1 MDGSPGPAFVGGA
14 LRPTGGVAQRSSK
27 ASSRSR
33 YTGEVANHAEQYIG
47 TGITYLSDTVHINAC
62 ECSGKLSRR
71 TSVGTRRST
80 EHESSLFRATALEPT
95 SEYGRPVSSGALR
108 PTGMGQA
115 VSKNTRRRT
124 HVRWGS
130 APHGYG
136 VCSTFFDTQGRNRAC
151 LASDKDWSAQVYRAQ
166 QPRLKRA
173 SLDDR
178 YRARQANDASV
189 VQVSALSPARRG
201 TVAVSTFNFRRACLL
216 TSVSPIGASGAGG
229 A

>member
-1 MDGSPGPAFVGGA
+1 MV
-14 LRPTGGVAQRSSK
+14 
-27 ASSRSR
+27 
-33 YTGEVANHAEQYIG
+33 
-47 TGITYLSDTVHINAC
+47 
-62 ECSGKLSRR
+62 SRR
-71 TSVGTRRST
+71 CSVGHT
-80 EHESSLFRATALEPT
+80 SSVFRAVALEPT

-108 PTGMGQA
+108 PTGMGQV

-136 VCSTFFDTQGRNRAC
+136 VCSSFFDTQGRNRAC
-151 LASDKDWSAQVYRAQ
+151 LASNKDWSAQVYRAQ
-166 QPRLKRA
+166 QPRFKRA

-189 VQVSALSPARRG
+189 VQVNALSSARRG
-201 TVAVSTFNFRRACLL
+201 TVAESTSSFRCACLL
-216 TSVSPIGASGAGG
+216 SSVSPIGAAGAGG